1 MDDQEKR
8 TEMPI
13 CSRLLPELHVL
24 ARDTRTLNSSRNMAL
39 ERNKNESL
47 EWSRYD
53 GIRLT

>member
-1 MDDQEKR
+1 MMDDQEKR

-47 EWSRYD
+47 E
-53 GIRLT
+53 